1 MVTVYTQEL
10 VRLSFHIRVPCKQRF
25 LLSCMAFSVY
35 EVLLVAAVTRVL
47 WFVLYA
53 PGDGIVFLSI
63 WNLRH
68 YLYSNVLAIWRML
81 NGKHKRLGAEVF
93 PWRITPTTLLTIDA
107 NDFLNAIYTE
117 GVNGVNRLA
126 TNGKKH
132 YRLPIKR
139 EKNYRLPTGKLLTD
153 YRHGP
158 TLSIF
163 FSERRVYCIFS
174 TFLGSNQRYHV
185 TSLFTNIPQNE
196 DIEIGLQSVCQK
208 FLQPA

>member
-1 MVTVYTQEL
+1 MKGLLPDVY
-10 VRLSFHIRVPCKQRF
+10 
-25 LLSCMAFSVY
+25 
-35 EVLLVAAVTRVL
+35 
-47 WFVLYA
+47 
-53 PGDGIVFLSI
+53 
-63 WNLRH
+63 
-68 YLYSNVLAIWRML
+68 
-81 NGKHKRLGAEVF
+81 
-93 PWRITPTTLLTIDA
+93 
-107 NDFLNAIYTE
+107 E

-126 TNGKKH
+126 TNGKNI
-132 YRLPIKR
+132 LPTTAAATKR

-196 DIEIGLQSVCQK
+196 DIEIGLQSVCQN